1 MRFPLHRRKTVS
13 SSQGRTA
20 AAVRPAQG
28 EPKRKA
34 FWFSE
39 FGVKPQ
45 TPAKDAREFA
55 RSANSAKSKQPSGFE
70 KAKAE
75 GFRPRKG

>member
-1 MRFPLHRRKTVS
+1 M
-13 SSQGRTA
+13 A
-20 AAVRPAQG
+20 AAGRPAQG

-39 FGVKPQ
+39 FGVKSQ
-45 TPAKDAREFA
+45 TPAKDAQGFA
-55 RSANSAKSKQPSGFE
+55 LRAHPAKSKPPSGVE